1 MNVNLFDSDC
11 KMLEFCCICDRFEI
25 LLHSDYKQFLF

>member
-11 KMLEFCCICDRFEI
+11 KMLEFYCFCDRFEI
-25 LLHSDYKQFLF
+25 LLHNDYK